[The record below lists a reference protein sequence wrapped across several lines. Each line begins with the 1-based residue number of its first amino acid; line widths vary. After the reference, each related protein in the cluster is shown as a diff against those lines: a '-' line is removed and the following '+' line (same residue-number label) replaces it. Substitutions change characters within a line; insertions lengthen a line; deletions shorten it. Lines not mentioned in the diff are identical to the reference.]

1 MTFNAKLTKNTYINA
16 KVDVQNGALI
26 PVKPIT
32 IKNIVQEQQINS
44 IEDLPD
50 VSEVAVAN
58 GATLVYNA
66 SNDLY
71 EIKQIDIDGGTF

>member
-1 MTFNAKLTKNTYINA
+1 MTTSINA
-16 KVDVQNGALI
+16 KVNVLNGALV
-26 PVKPIT
+26 PTQPIT

-50 VSEVAVAN
+50 VSKVAVAN

-71 EIKQIDIDGGTF
+71 EVKQLDIDGGTF

>member
-1 MTFNAKLTKNTYINA
+1 MTTSINA
-16 KVDVQNGALI
+16 KVNVLTGAL
-26 PVKPIT
+26 VQTQPIT
-32 IKNIVQEQQINS
+32 IKNIVQEPQINS

-50 VSEVAVAN
+50 VSKVAVAN

-71 EIKQIDIDGGTF
+71 EVKQLDIDGGTF